1 MLAALAFNAIVR
13 ACCLESGAALATLAF
28 APLGDPAARPLAV
41 FAALA
46 ALALLAML
54 LRSLASRASRS
65 MIVRFLIL
73 GVFLEPLFFSRNRG
87 GCKKQQNRNL
97 TIMEREAR
105 EVRER

>member
-65 MIVRFLIL
+65 MIVRFPFL
-73 GVFLEPLFFSRNRG
+73 GCFPNPFEKGL
-87 GCKKQQNRNL
+87 
-97 TIMEREAR
+97 REAHQTH
-105 EVRER
+105 V